1 MPTLLPPYRR
11 SSGFSRNGES
21 YFVSYRD
28 PNLAETD
35 RVYEGIPEYLRGFT
49 VEERYMTKYIIGTVS
64 DMDIPKNPA
73 AKGARSLA
81 AYMTNV
87 SYEMLQR
94 ERDQVLGAGQEDIRA
109 LAGLTAAV
117 LDDGN
122 LCVIGNDSKIEESRE
137 LFTEVKNLF
146 R

>member
-1 MPTLLPPYRR
+1 M
-11 SSGFSRNGES
+11 SGFSRNGES

-49 VEERYMTKYIIGTVS
+49 VEERDMTKYIIGTVS

-94 ERDQVLGAGQEDIRA
+94 AVSYTHPDVYKRQGLYGSERPGRDTLGSELRQGDCVLWHSAADGGRSQTERGGSAETARTAG
-109 LAGLTAAV
+109 
-117 LDDGN
+117 
-122 LCVIGNDSKIEESRE
+122 
-137 LFTEVKNLF
+137 
-146 R
+146 